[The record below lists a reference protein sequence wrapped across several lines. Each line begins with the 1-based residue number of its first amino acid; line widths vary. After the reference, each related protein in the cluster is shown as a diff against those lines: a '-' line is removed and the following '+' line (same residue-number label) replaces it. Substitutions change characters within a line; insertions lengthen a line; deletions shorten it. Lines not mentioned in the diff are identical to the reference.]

1 MNWKKMSFLAFGHFA
16 SDFYPGLLA
25 PLLPLL
31 TMRFGWS
38 LAQTG
43 VLVMVMSIF
52 MNGLQPFIGL
62 LNDRY
67 PFRFFLW
74 LGPMLS
80 AIPFCI
86 ILYINNFHLMLVA
99 LAIAGIG
106 VAMFH
111 PVGAVASGHGVDEKR
126 RVISMAAF
134 SSGGSF
140 GVTVAPLAAVFILNV
155 LGEQYMPLV
164 IVPAILVFA
173 YALHDKKIVVSEHE
187 GHTIREM
194 FASLEGNGRELFI
207 LWLVS
212 GLRAIVYGIVSN
224 FLALLMIARGYSYS
238 TSAYFLSAAL
248 LAGMLG
254 MFLGGHLADK
264 HGKRRI
270 MALSL
275 LLSTPL
281 LFGFSYT
288 TGVVSII
295 LLLLGMVSLTAT
307 LPVNI
312 VLAQRMVP
320 RLPGMA
326 SSLVMGL
333 SFLFSAIA
341 APPFG
346 ALADQAGIETAMK
359 VLFVVPVFAGGCV
372 FLLRKE

>member
-25 PLLPLL
+25 PILPLL
-31 TMRFGWS
+31 TERFGWS

-43 VLVMVMSIF
+43 VLVMVMSVF
-52 MNGLQPFIGL
+52 MNALQPGIGL

-67 PFRFFLW
+67 PLRSFLW

-80 AIPFCI
+80 AVPFALI
-86 ILYINNFHLMLVA
+86 FYMDNFTVMLIA
-99 LAIAGIG
+99 LSLAGLG

-111 PVGAVASGHGVDEKR
+111 PVGAVAAGYGVDERR
-126 RVISMAAF
+126 RVVSMAFF
-134 SSGGSF
+134 SSGGSV
-140 GVTVAPLAAVFILNV
+140 GVTVAPLAMILITKV
-155 LGEQYMPLV
+155 LGESYMPLV
-164 IVPAILVFA
+164 IIPAILMLF
-173 YALHDKKIVVSEHE
+173 YFTRDRGIVVSENQ
-187 GHTIREM
+187 GHTLAEM
-194 FASLEGNGRELFI
+194 FDSMRGNGRELLI
-207 LWLVS
+207 LWSIS
-212 GLRAIVYGIVSN
+212 GFRAMVYGIVGN

-238 TSAYFLSAAL
+238 ASAYFLSAAL

-264 HGKRRI
+264 HGKRKI
-270 MALSL
+270 MAITM

-281 LFGFSYT
+281 FFGFSFT
-288 TGVVSII
+288 TGPLSLT
-295 LLLLGMVSLTAT
+295 LLLLAMVSLTAT

-320 RLPGMA
+320 RMPGMA

-333 SFLFSAIA
+333 AFVFGAIA

-346 ALADQAGIETAMK
+346 ALADRVGIEAAMQVMYFIP
-359 VLFVVPVFAGGCV
+359 VLGGLAV
-372 FLLRKE
+372 FLLKRE

>member
-1 MNWKKMSFLAFGHFA
+1 MNWRKMSFLAFGHFA

-31 TMRFGWS
+31 TIRFGWS

-67 PFRFFLW
+67 PLKSFLW
-74 LGPMLS
+74 LGPLLS
-80 AIPFCI
+80 AIPFAF
-86 ILYINNFHLMLVA
+86 ILYLDDFHLMLAA
-99 LAIAGIG
+99 LSIAGLG

-111 PVGAVASGHGVDEKR
+111 PVGAVASGHNVDEKR
-126 RVISMAAF
+126 SVISMAAF
-134 SSGGSF
+134 SSGGSM
-140 GVTVAPLAAVFILNV
+140 GVTVAPLVMVFILGV
-155 LGEQYMPLV
+155 LGESAMPVVL
-164 IVPAILVFA
+164 IPAILILFLA
-173 YALHDKKIVVSEHE
+173 SLERNTVVSEHE

-194 FASLEGNGRELFI
+194 FASIEGNGRELFI

-212 GLRAIVYGIVSN
+212 GFRAIVYGIVSN
-224 FLALLMIARGYSYS
+224 FLALLLVARGYSYS
-238 TSAYFLSAAL
+238 VSAYFLSAAL
-248 LAGMLG
+248 LAGMFG
-254 MFLGGHLADK
+254 MFIGGHLADK
-264 HGKRRI
+264 HGKRKI
-270 MALSL
+270 MAISL
-275 LLSTPL
+275 FLSTPL
-281 LFGFSYT
+281 LYGFSCT
-288 TGVVSII
+288 TGAISIAF
-295 LLLLGMVSLTAT
+295 LLLGMVSLTAT

-346 ALADQAGIETAMK
+346 VFADKAGIETAMRI
-359 VLFVVPVFAGGCV
+359 LFIIPVIAGGCV